1 MVVGEGRGPCSQAPS
16 TCLEIEVVLDRV
28 RKALQFAAREQLRH
42 ACCGVETH
50 VETHGH
56 TWTHVWGACSQR
68 ERATRAP
75 PPAPPNDNR
84 LIRFRGW

>member
-1 MVVGEGRGPCSQAPS
+1 MVVLVGEGRGPCGQVPS

-42 ACCGVETH
+42 TCCGVDGDTRGD
-50 VETHGH
+50 TR
-56 TWTHVWGACSQR
+56 VWGACGQR

-75 PPAPPNDNR
+75 PPAPSSDNR
-84 LIRFRGW
+84 LIRFRSW